1 MELRGDKVKDMR
13 LANNWTQQHLAEVCN
28 VSLRTIQRVE
38 NKGTASLETVM
49 ALCVAF
55 DTKRET
61 LFEVPKPEPDK
72 MEKVQKSPLLIIIY
86 IGGLLSGI
94 IISVAINSVI

>member
-1 MELRGDKVKDMR
+1 
-13 LANNWTQQHLAEVCN
+13 
-28 VSLRTIQRVE
+28 
-38 NKGTASLETVM
+38 M

-55 DTKRET
+55 DTQRET
-61 LFEVPKPEPDK
+61 LFEVLKPDLDK
-72 MEKVQKSPLLIIIY
+72 MEKVQKKPLLIIIY

>member
-1 MELRGDKVKDMR
+1 MELRGDIVKEMR
-13 LANNWTQQHLAEVCN
+13 LANSWTQQHLADICSVN
-28 VSLRTIQRVE
+28 LRTIQRVE

-61 LFEVPKPEPDK
+61 FF
-72 MEKVQKSPLLIIIY
+72 
-86 IGGLLSGI
+86 
-94 IISVAINSVI
+94 